1 MFQNMGFKRLKI
13 YALYIANASAAF
25 PSLSHP
31 PSPSSYSLSSDD
43 DNYDCDYD
51 YQKKMMREK
60 SFIYS
65 ENMYLL
71 FQARSWG
78 L

>member
-1 MFQNMGFKRLKI
+1 MR
-13 YALYIANASAAF
+13 YVTNASAAF

-31 PSPSSYSLSSDD
+31 PPPSSYSFSSDD

-51 YQKKMMREK
+51 YQKKRMREK
-60 SFIYS
+60 SFIHS
-65 ENMYLL
+65 KNMYLL
-71 FQARSWG
+71 FQARFSRSWG